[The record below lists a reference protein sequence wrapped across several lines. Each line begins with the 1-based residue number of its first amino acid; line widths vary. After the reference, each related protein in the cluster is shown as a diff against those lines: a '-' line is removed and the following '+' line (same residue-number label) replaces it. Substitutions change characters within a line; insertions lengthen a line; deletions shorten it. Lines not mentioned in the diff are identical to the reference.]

1 MSWCTEC
8 LNSFLLLCFSCLLF
22 FLFRLLLKSLLSAVH
37 SQNQMTT
44 CLFLLWTAQ
53 NIVLYFLVL
62 IDIDIKKTLQHSCCV
77 YGFCTNFIPQITCL
91 YDYLFS
97 IFKEQHMN
105 TITNNSWM
113 MQSASETNFSI

>member
-8 LNSFLLLCFSCLLF
+8 LNSFLLLCFSCMLF

-53 NIVLYFLVL
+53 NIVLYFLVFL
-62 IDIDIKKTLQHSCCV
+62 IDIDMKKKSCDHILRK
-77 YGFCTNFIPQITCL
+77 F
-91 YDYLFS
+91 
-97 IFKEQHMN
+97 
-105 TITNNSWM
+105 
-113 MQSASETNFSI
+113 